1 MSSNVWT
8 PLLKRNPSLRNKS
21 LRAGSKIA
29 RVELLRG
36 LCRDM
41 LWKKSKALKII
52 TTTFGK
58 SLFLTHYRMRYA
70 IYLPTNTKDLVIN
83 LTMVAYGNRQN
94 AITFTR
100 ANNSDL
106 LRALKQLIE
115 TRLKKQRIIRQ
126 NIIKNAPV
134 ERNWMLLCFFLFWQL
149 SDIDKI

>member
-1 MSSNVWT
+1 MSQDVWT
-8 PLLKRNPSLRNKS
+8 PMLTSNPSLRNKS
-21 LRAGSKIA
+21 LRARNNVA
-29 RVELLRG
+29 HFELLRG
-36 LCRDM
+36 LRPVGTDNAGRKEIFCPP
-41 LWKKSKALKII
+41 KKEQSSKQINI

-106 LRALKQLIE
+106 MLALKHLMEIN
-115 TRLKKQRIIRQ
+115 LK
-126 NIIKNAPV
+126 
-134 ERNWMLLCFFLFWQL
+134 EGC
-149 SDIDKI
+149 